1 MKTTPKKSST
11 LIESLSFEEALSEL
25 ESIISA
31 MEVGQMPLQE
41 TLDIYKRGT
50 ILLRH
55 CQETLNA
62 AEQQIHVFEDDTL
75 RPFKPDSL
83 SELNDDK

>member
-11 LIESLSFEEALSEL
+11 LIESQSFEDVLTEL

-41 TLDIYKRGT
+41 TLDVYKRGM
-50 ILLRH
+50 ILLRQ

-62 AEQQIHVFEDDTL
+62 AEQQIRILENNAL
-75 RPFKPDSL
+75 RPFKPDTF
-83 SELNDDK
+83 SELEDK

>member
-11 LIESLSFEEALSEL
+11 LIESRSFEDALAEL

-41 TLDIYKRGT
+41 TLDVYKRGT
-50 ILLRH
+50 ILLRQ
-55 CQETLNA
+55 CQETLNV
-62 AEQQIHVFEDDTL
+62 AEQQIRIFEDNTL
-75 RPFKPDSL
+75 RPFKPDTF
-83 SELNDDK
+83 SELDDK